1 MDVGD
6 HTTTGDGRLD
16 EGVELLVTTDGEL
29 KVAGGDALHLLRSE
43 REGARGVSEPEE
55 SSPRLDWGK
64 ISNAQL
70 STRLKGGTHFQTE
83 TSAKPRARGART
95 RFGAGDGRDDAP

>member
-43 REGARGVSEPEE
+43 REGARGGERAGGVVVAVELGEKFKRAAVDTFE
-55 SSPRLDWGK
+55 TR
-64 ISNAQL
+64 NAFPNGNFGEAA
-70 STRLKGGTHFQTE
+70 REGRANARRGGG
-83 TSAKPRARGART
+83 RAR
-95 RFGAGDGRDDAP
+95 